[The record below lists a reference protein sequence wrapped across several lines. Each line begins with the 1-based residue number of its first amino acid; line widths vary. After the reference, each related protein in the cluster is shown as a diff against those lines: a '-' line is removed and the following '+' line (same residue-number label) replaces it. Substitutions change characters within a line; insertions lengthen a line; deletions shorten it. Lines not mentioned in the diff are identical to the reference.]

1 MKDLENSDGERVLQM
16 LAGHE
21 NNSLLR
27 AIKIGGTDHMKLR
40 VDPKQL
46 VGVVIWFNAAHFY
59 ATEYRQINIT
69 TTKGSMDPEG
79 SAHNSC
85 NSLPLYA
92 RWADQ
97 RACFG

>member
-46 VGVVIWFNAAHFY
+46 VGVVI
-59 ATEYRQINIT
+59 
-69 TTKGSMDPEG
+69 
-79 SAHNSC
+79 
-85 NSLPLYA
+85 
-92 RWADQ
+92 
-97 RACFG
+97 